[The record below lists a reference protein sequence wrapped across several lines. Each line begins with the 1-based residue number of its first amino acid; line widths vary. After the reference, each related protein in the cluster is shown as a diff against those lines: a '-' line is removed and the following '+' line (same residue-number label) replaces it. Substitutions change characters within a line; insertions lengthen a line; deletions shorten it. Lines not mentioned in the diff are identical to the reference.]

1 VLNDVPDTRDFFE
14 AGSLAMVKFSA
25 PTARVLVVDD
35 ISTNLKVAEGLMAP
49 YGMMVDSCLSGAE
62 SIEFAKSRE
71 YDLIFMDHM
80 MPEMDGI
87 EAAAAI
93 RAMEVEGRHIPII
106 ALTAN
111 AMSGMREM
119 FLSKGFDDY
128 LAKPIEFNKLDAILT
143 KWITREK
150 WEKPER
156 PQQLESEDQAAPVI
170 AGIDVARGLL
180 LTGGNMDGYRRVLT
194 SFCRETRKRLALF
207 RAGVESP
214 ELTLKQFTILVHAIK
229 GASASIGAPAES
241 AEAARLEQAGRDGDL
256 GFIREA
262 LPGFCKRLGELE
274 ERICS
279 TLGLTEEELETNADG
294 ILPADAEL
302 LPLLG
307 EFRAALEQ
315 AAIDDIDRLLAELTQ
330 RAKGPGPKKAF
341 EIISDLVLTGDYDKA
356 NKAAGGLTMK
366 LERI

>member
-1 VLNDVPDTRDFFE
+1 
-14 AGSLAMVKFSA
+14 
-25 PTARVLVVDD
+25 
-35 ISTNLKVAEGLMAP
+35 
-49 YGMMVDSCLSGAE
+49 
-62 SIEFAKSRE
+62 
-71 YDLIFMDHM
+71 MDHM

-93 RAMEVEGRHIPII
+93 RGLETESRRHIPII

-128 LAKPIEFNKLDAILT
+128 LAKPIEFSKLDAILV
-143 KWITREK
+143 KWIKREK
-150 WEKPER
+150 WEKPMAVFKDDTPAENDSG
-156 PQQLESEDQAAPVI
+156 LVI
-170 AGIDVARGLL
+170 AGLDTAQGILM
-180 LTGGNMDGYRRVLT
+180 TGGKVDGYRRVLA

-207 RAGVESP
+207 RAEVGSP
-214 ELTLKQFTILVHAIK
+214 ELPLKQFTILVHAIK
-229 GASASIGAPAES
+229 GASASIGAMVES

-262 LPGFCKRLGELE
+262 LPAFCGHLGELE
-274 ERICS
+274 GRIRS
-279 TLGLTEEELETNADG
+279 ALGLTEDDLEANADG

-302 LPLLG
+302 LPLLR

-315 AAIDDIDRLLAELTQ
+315 SAIDDIDRLLDELTRQ
-330 RAKGPGPKKAF
+330 AKGPGTKKNF

-356 NKAAGGLTMK
+356 NEAANELTEK
-366 LERI
+366 LERV